1 MIWMLAKLNLFWS
14 LKHLDILFVVFLLR
28 ATILE
33 NGVFGKTLNTV
44 YTDDL
49 YFCRRADF
57 EIMTYHMSYKTQT
70 VNTFYRLVLTKGYT
84 DLYSHGN
91 DLALLLHMRK
101 SWKFIIYFIEK
112 SWCFHFHCARLYVI
126 FLSFRFTP

>member
-1 MIWMLAKLNLFWS
+1 MLAKLNLFWS

-49 YFCRRADF
+49 YFCQRADF

-91 DLALLLHMRK
+91 D
-101 SWKFIIYFIEK
+101 
-112 SWCFHFHCARLYVI
+112 
-126 FLSFRFTP
+126 

>member
-1 MIWMLAKLNLFWS
+1 MLAKLNLFWS

-49 YFCRRADF
+49 YFVLL
-57 EIMTYHMSYKTQT
+57 MTYHMSYKTQT

-91 DLALLLHMRK
+91 D
-101 SWKFIIYFIEK
+101 
-112 SWCFHFHCARLYVI
+112 
-126 FLSFRFTP
+126 

>member
-1 MIWMLAKLNLFWS
+1 MLAKLNLFWS

-28 ATILE
+28 DTILE

-70 VNTFYRLVLTKGYT
+70 VNTFYRLVLTKGYA

-91 DLALLLHMRK
+91 D
-101 SWKFIIYFIEK
+101 
-112 SWCFHFHCARLYVI
+112 
-126 FLSFRFTP
+126 